1 MGDPGSVDRNRGF
14 RLIMRSVSTHSP
26 ALDWPT
32 VIAIAAIAISLN
44 VAFHEGVHAL
54 ACIAISG
61 DLQEFS
67 ALHVD
72 CVTASAWQQKIV
84 AGSASVA
91 NLILGTL
98 LWLLLRRRP
107 PVSAEGR
114 FSLWLL
120 MLMSWLYGAGYWM
133 FSGAA
138 NAGDWAAVIAG
149 LEPHWLWRLAIF
161 LAGTALFV
169 LFVWLALRE
178 LGRFF
183 GGGTPEQLR
192 PAVRLG
198 LAAYFTAGLVVLLA
212 GLFNPHGLLGGP
224 AVYGF
229 VAALGALSPLLWMML
244 WFRSDSFPKL
254 AAPPF
259 VIERRWSL
267 IALAGLAVFLYTVVL
282 GRSLTF

>member
-1 MGDPGSVDRNRGF
+1 MIPTGPT
-14 RLIMRSVSTHSP
+14 RSPT
-26 ALDWPT
+26 LDWLM
-32 VIAIAAIAISLN
+32 VVAIAAIAISLT

-54 ACIAISG
+54 ACVAAGG
-61 DLQEFS
+61 DLLEYS

-72 CVTASAWQQKIV
+72 CTTSAAWQTRMV

-98 LWLLLRRRP
+98 IWLLLSRRP
-107 PVSAEGR
+107 PVSAEAR

-120 MLMSWLYGAGYWM
+120 MLMNWLYGTGYWM

-138 NAGDWAAVIAG
+138 NIGDWAAVIAG
-149 LEPHWLWRLAIF
+149 LEPHWLWRLVMF
-161 LAGTALFV
+161 TAGTTLFV
-169 LFVWLALRE
+169 FFVWLALRE

-183 GGGTPEQLR
+183 GGRTPDEIR

-212 GLFNPHGLLGGP
+212 GLFNPRGLLGGP
-224 AVYGF
+224 AVYGLI
-229 VAALGALSPLLWMML
+229 AALGALSPLLWMML
-244 WFRSDSFPKL
+244 WFRADSFPKL
-254 AAPPF
+254 AAPPL

-267 IALAGLAVFLYTVVL
+267 IAFAGLAVFLYVVVL